1 MREQLRFL
9 LSVLGLVILFLVARE
24 LYRWVAYREERAL
37 IVALRTD
44 VVDAGARVTVTRQQ
58 LDSLRTA
65 LASVDARLQRE
76 VDVLRGYERRARHR
90 RLPPDVYEKYLRD
103 RARYEQVL
111 EERNALVR
119 TMSGVLDVNHSA
131 VERYNTLADS
141 VRAVAARV
149 GDPYYRVP
157 LPVEAAMERGITVRR
172 R

>member
-9 LSVLGLVILFLVARE
+9 VSVLGLVILFLVARE

-65 LASVDARLQRE
+65 LASVDVRLERE

-103 RARYEQVL
+103 RARYERVL

>member
-24 LYRWVAYREERAL
+24 LYRWVAFQEERAL
-37 IVALRTD
+37 ITALRTD
-44 VVDAGARVTVTRQQ
+44 VVDAGAQVTVTRQQ

-65 LASVDARLQRE
+65 VAEVDVRLERE
-76 VDVLRGYERRARHR
+76 VEVLRGYERRARHR

-103 RARYEQVL
+103 RARYERVL
-111 EERNALVR
+111 AERNALAR
-119 TMSGVLDVNHSA
+119 TVTGVLTVNHAA

-157 LPVEAAMERGITVRR
+157 LPVEAAMERGIVVRR